1 MNSLYDIL
9 GLGRSATAEQVEQ
22 AYQTRIN
29 KLKNVDQSSDQDMIQ
44 LRAIKEAYAV
54 LSSANR
60 RAAYD
65 SKLNAAS
72 RVTHEVVESAPLP
85 WLKILLV
92 AALFI
97 GGGTYYYTSQAQK
110 ARLAQLALET
120 EKAKAEADKVAKLA
134 EIEAARLEHERVR
147 DLQRAETN
155 RRMESEQAR
164 HEGQRIHAQMEQLDT
179 RIASE
184 KAMNESRERSAQ
196 LSEEQA
202 ARSRVQQQNAAMQ
215 RALNIP
221 VGSQGGS
228 RTATIQPRPTDMRR

>member
-97 GGGTYYYTSQAQK
+97 GGGTYSCNPLSMAAGIATLKILKDKKVDTKKIVGVLEDVKKSSEK
-110 ARLAQLALET
+110 GGVIPTALESFI
-120 EKAKAEADKVAKLA
+120 KGIDNKIAMVKGLAKEAGSNKIAAKELNSLIK
-134 EIEAARLEHERVR
+134 E
-147 DLQRAETN
+147 
-155 RRMESEQAR
+155 
-164 HEGQRIHAQMEQLDT
+164 
-179 RIASE
+179 
-184 KAMNESRERSAQ
+184 
-196 LSEEQA
+196 LSDD
-202 ARSRVQQQNAAMQ
+202 SIYIIKNYD
-215 RALNIP
+215 ALMDVYQKDFVNQC
-221 VGSQGGS
+221 S
-228 RTATIQPRPTDMRR
+228 